1 LAKATKEEEML
12 CALSVRRLKPGAYE
26 DFRRAW
32 EPEEFPEGFTRAD
45 HLRNLNDENQVVS
58 FGFYDGTLEDLE
70 RIRDEEGEE
79 ERQTRMAQFV
89 ESTQLDAMFEV
100 IEEVTPSSS

>member
-1 LAKATKEEEML
+1 ML
-12 CALSVRRLKPGAYE
+12 CALSVRRLMPGSYE

-32 EPEEFPEGFTRAD
+32 EPEEFPEGFTRAH

-70 RIRDEEGEE
+70 RIRDQQKEE
-79 ERQTRMAQFV
+79 ERQSRMAEFV
-89 ESTQLDAMFEV
+89 ESTDVDAMFEV
-100 IEEVTPSSS
+100 VDEVTPPAS